1 MSTIITVS
9 NRKGGVAKTTTAV
22 TLAHGLAIKGKRVL
36 VVDIDPQG
44 HVAPCLGLDEEPGM
58 FDLLMGKRTLS
69 YVVRRARENLWIVP
83 GNQRTATAENA
94 LVYEQRKVDA
104 LQGPLSNGLTGKLD
118 YLIFDTPP
126 GRVGPLQQFAM
137 YLSDLVLIPSSVD
150 HLSSLGIQ
158 DIMDELVDARQD
170 HGWNG
175 GILGILPTF
184 HDEVTNESE
193 VNLGLLQSTFGDLLL
208 PAIHRATVLRECTTQ
223 GKTVFELDAK
233 SRAAREYAKLVW
245 RVLDAA

>member
-58 FDLLMGKRTLS
+58 FDLLMGNRTLA

-94 LVYEQRKVDA
+94 LVYENRKLDA
-104 LQGPLSNGLTGKLD
+104 LQKPLSNGLTGNLD

-126 GRVGPLQQFAM
+126 GRVGVLQQFAIH
-137 YLSDLVLIPSSVD
+137 LSDLVLIPSSVD
-150 HLSSLGIQ
+150 HLSRLGIQ
-158 DIMDELVDARQD
+158 DIVDELVKARASHNWQ
-170 HGWNG
+170 G
-175 GILGILPTF
+175 GIL
-184 HDEVTNESE
+184 
-193 VNLGLLQSTFGDLLL
+193 
-208 PAIHRATVLRECTTQ
+208 
-223 GKTVFELDAK
+223 
-233 SRAAREYAKLVW
+233 
-245 RVLDAA
+245 